1 MQGSKGKEAGVGR
14 TTASLWNKLQLSH
27 KELLGSTH
35 WRYFI
40 ILTSQAY
47 SHTEISPHL
56 LARLLKYLQ
65 SQSNLPP
72 ETQTCFQ
79 EQLRP

>member
-14 TTASLWNKLQLSH
+14 MNASLWNKLQLSH

-47 SHTEISPHL
+47 SHTETSPPS
-56 LARLLKYLQ
+56 ARSSPEILTIAVEFATGD
-65 SQSNLPP
+65 SNLFSR
-72 ETQTCFQ
+72 TT
-79 EQLRP
+79 